1 MSTDVDASTLPIAET
16 FASIQGEGKLTGV
29 PSWLV
34 RVAGCNLRCTWC
46 DTPYTSWAPQGAS
59 RSVDELAEE
68 AINTGL
74 KHAVLTGG
82 EPMLFPAIV
91 ALAARLSAA
100 GMHTTME
107 TAGTVDQ
114 EVSVDLMSL
123 SPKLSNSTPSQ
134 REDGKFAAEH
144 DARRINTPV
153 LQKLLQRGTDVQF
166 KFVVQ
171 YPSDIHE
178 IEALMKT
185 LTGWNPGDVLLMP
198 QGYQGEPSEALRK
211 LLVNACLSRGWRYC
225 DRLHIRLFGNTR
237 GT

>member
-1 MSTDVDASTLPIAET
+1 MTTTASTTNLPIAET

-29 PSWLV
+29 PSWFI

-46 DTPYTSWAPQGAS
+46 DTPYTSWSPQGAS
-59 RSVDELAEE
+59 RTVDDLVEE
-68 AINTGL
+68 ALTSGL

-82 EPMLFPAIV
+82 EPMLFPAI
-91 ALAARLSAA
+91 APLAERLSAA

-114 EVSVDLMSL
+114 DLRVDLMSL

-134 REDGKFAAEH
+134 RQDGKFAAEH
-144 DARRINTPV
+144 EARRINTPV
-153 LQKLLQRGTDVQF
+153 LQELLRRGEDVQL

-171 YPSDIHE
+171 YPSDLRE
-178 IEALMKT
+178 IEALLKT
-185 LTGWNPGDVLLMP
+185 LHDWNPGDVLLMP

-211 LLVNACLSRGWRYC
+211 LLVSACLSHGWRYC